1 MLFAGWEV
9 RIMKNCDQG
18 LENAAL
24 GLQPQA
30 AFSNTRSQ
38 FLIIW
43 TKPKPA
49 NKMFI
54 FFPQ

>member
-24 GLQPQA
+24 GLQPLA
-30 AFSNTRSQ
+30 VFSNTRSQ